1 MKLFAES
8 DTVLRDNLYQP
19 RARNVA
25 YLFPRSQNDIISV
38 IGYDVVRANIAE
50 IRKARY
56 FSVLADAVSCHN
68 VDNVEHMPLGLR
80 FVDDPPIQ
88 NPAYHTGL
96 FSVFIASLCRF
107 TTSLNFLTLCYR
119 SSSISARRTVSSANI
134 RSCIVQL
141 SKQTPPWNCALA
153 SRATIFRT
161 ILNNHGDRGHPCCTP
176 YSTSKHSVSSS
187 SNLTLGL
194 ILTSLVRGVFR
205 DALL

>member
-1 MKLFAES
+1 MTPLFK
-8 DTVLRDNLYQP
+8 TL
-19 RARNVA
+19 
-25 YLFPRSQNDIISV
+25 
-38 IGYDVVRANIAE
+38 
-50 IRKARY
+50 
-56 FSVLADAVSCHN
+56 
-68 VDNVEHMPLGLR
+68 
-80 FVDDPPIQ
+80 
-88 NPAYHTGL
+88 HTGL

-153 SRATIFRT
+153 SRATMFRT
-161 ILNNHGDRGHPCCTP
+161 ILNNHGDRGHPCCTL

-194 ILTSLVRGVFR
+194 ILTSLVRGVFQR
-205 DALL
+205 CIIVKKVTLTMCMYKCVHVRSIILSKTSSNQLLLIDFTMYCIFSSRQTC

>member
-88 NPAYHTGL
+88 NPAYGP
-96 FSVFIASLCRF
+96 VFCVHCQSMPLHHFAELSNIMLQVFFNLSKEDCVICKHKEL
-107 TTSLNFLTLCYR
+107 Y
-119 SSSISARRTVSSANI
+119 RTVVQTDSALELCPCFPCHHVQNNI
-134 RSCIVQL
+134 E
-141 SKQTPPWNCALA
+141 
-153 SRATIFRT
+153 
-161 ILNNHGDRGHPCCTP
+161 
-176 YSTSKHSVSSS
+176 
-187 SNLTLGL
+187 
-194 ILTSLVRGVFR
+194 
-205 DALL
+205 